1 MSALLFLFPYD
12 LHIGEM
18 LVLNVSN
25 QVYLLV
31 IRSIQIY
38 YNNIYY
44 PIIYM
49 IIFIVYIII
58 IFNTINGT
66 IYKNKNSPIYKKTKG
81 IVKDYLSFMLFSQKS
96 RRAFSIKALILILLS
111 MQ

>member
-44 PIIYM
+44 QIIYI
-49 IIFIVYIII
+49 IIFIIYIVI
-58 IFNTINGT
+58 IFNTTNGT
-66 IYKNKNSPIYKKTKG
+66 IYTNNNSPIYKK
-81 IVKDYLSFMLFSQKS
+81 QKE
-96 RRAFSIKALILILLS
+96 
-111 MQ
+111 

>member
-44 PIIYM
+44 PIIYI
-49 IIFIVYIII
+49 IIFIIYIII
-58 IFNTINGT
+58 VFNTTNGT
-66 IYKNKNSPIYKKTKG
+66 IYTNNNSPIN
-81 IVKDYLSFMLFSQKS
+81 
-96 RRAFSIKALILILLS
+96 IK
-111 MQ
+111 QRG

>member
-18 LVLNVSN
+18 LVLSVSN

-44 PIIYM
+44 PIIY
-49 IIFIVYIII
+49 IFIFIIYIII
-58 IFNTINGT
+58 ISYTTNGT
-66 IYKNKNSPIYKKTKG
+66 IYTTIKVPFIQNLKENCQR
-81 IVKDYLSFMLFSQKS
+81 LF
-96 RRAFSIKALILILLS
+96 ILYIFFPKVNQHILN
-111 MQ
+111 